1 MRATTVRHEPGQA
14 HTSHPMRPAMRVKRP
29 IGTAIG
35 LLLCT
40 QAHAG
45 LLGDTLT
52 ASYRY
57 PDLAETYNQ
66 AIWTPP
72 SFVVG
77 PGAETTA
84 SIEDV
89 TQIHVDFTDATL
101 VVTLHTVLSA
111 PAWNASTF
119 SGPVFVTDR
128 PLGIHAI
135 RIDPATTM
143 SGFDASRVWLTDA
156 GIAINWAGLSYID
169 GTSVSIDFNFNA
181 PEPPSLGLVGIGLAA
196 LAMIRRYALQRRN
209 AP

>member
-1 MRATTVRHEPGQA
+1 MRAKG
-14 HTSHPMRPAMRVKRP
+14 P

-35 LLLCT
+35 LLLCA

-72 SFVVG
+72 SFTVRAG
-77 PGAETTA
+77 EETTA

-89 TQIHVDFTDATL
+89 TQIHIDFTDATL

-111 PAWNASTF
+111 PTWNASTF
-119 SGPVFVTDR
+119 NGPVFVTDR
-128 PLGIHAI
+128 PLAIHAI
-135 RIDPATTM
+135 SIDPSTTM
-143 SGFDASRVWLTDA
+143 SGFDASRVWLTDTE
-156 GIAINWAGLSYID
+156 IAVNWAGLPYTD
-169 GTSVSIDFNFNA
+169 GTNVIIDFDFNA
-181 PEPPSLGLVGIGLAA
+181 PEPPSLGLVAIGLAG
-196 LAMIRRYALQRRN
+196 LAMIRRYARQQRK